1 MAKEMWIQRNYF
13 HFPERGRVIAKVCTL
28 CDIFSPEMKAVCTQR
43 EEKYVPN
50 RLFEVVDNCRI
61 SSRALEYVQTVDGTS
76 LTVKRTKERGNT
88 VRR

>member
-1 MAKEMWIQRNYF
+1 
-13 HFPERGRVIAKVCTL
+13 
-28 CDIFSPEMKAVCTQR
+28 MKAVCTQR